1 MLKLPGQ
8 MESTFMR
15 TSGQRSNLL
24 ALLADDPTVRDTVVE
39 MVNALDQ
46 TTKEDA
52 RGSRLA
58 SMLDPSSPSYPL
70 DTSRALTLSAQDR
83 RSLHSLISQLDPS
96 FSPHLQHPREAINL
110 DEVSLHGVCY
120 APMQTPRYRNSAII
134 FKPTGSS
141 EPRAGVIHRI
151 FRYSHLRPGNLKV
164 DGCYLAVREY
174 LPVTTTQDYP
184 DPYPAF
190 GFAAGYLC
198 EKEPQNDHIISLS
211 QVESHCTVTTFEDIK
226 EWKEFVHI
234 LPVDRLMLSFRFEM
248 DEAPDAELGE
258 LSL

>member
-1 MLKLPGQ
+1 MFTDLLSSFLSDVQSPGQ

-24 ALLADDPTVRDTVVE
+24 ALLADDLTVRDTVVE
-39 MVNALDQ
+39 LVSALDQ
-46 TTKEDA
+46 ATKEDA

-58 SMLDPSSPSYPL
+58 SMLDPNSPSYPL
-70 DTSRALTLSAQDR
+70 DTSLALTLSAQDR
-83 RSLHSLISQLDPS
+83 RSLHNLISQLDPS
-96 FSPHLQHPREAINL
+96 FSPHLQHPREAIDL

-120 APMQTPRYRNSAII
+120 AAMQTPRYRNSAII

-141 EPRAGVIHRI
+141 SEPRAGVIHRI
-151 FRYSHLRPGNLKV
+151 FRYSHLCPGNLKV

-174 LPVTTTQDYP
+174 LPVTTTKDCP

-226 EWKEFVHI
+226 EWKYFVHI
-234 LPVDRLMLSFRFEM
+234 LPVHRVCISLS
-248 DEAPDAELGE
+248 A
-258 LSL
+258 